1 MEQYELNNG
10 TTIPSLGLGTFTI
23 KPDDAENAVNHALQD
38 GYRMIDTANIYMN
51 EKAVGRGMKK
61 SGIARNE
68 IYLST
73 KLWPSVYSK
82 ASQAIDETLKR
93 LDTDYI
99 DLLFLHQPSGDVLG
113 AWHAMEQAV
122 RDGKVKSLGLS
133 DFSRSQIQ
141 EVLDHCEI
149 KPAVLQIEAHPYFD
163 QAAMSAW
170 LKPYGIRIMSWY
182 PLGHGDHTLIEEP
195 VFTSLA
201 EKYHKSNAQII
212 LRWHIQMGFIVI
224 PGSKNPEHIQDNLNI
239 FDFELTADDMRL
251 IATIHKNKSYLNI
264 PGFVQKAMYLYR
276 PNFNHQK

>member
-170 LKPYGIRIMSWY
+170 LNPYGIRIMSWY